1 MANFEASTRLHD
13 GKDATQTSVM
23 VAFAVMVRWLGAVAQ
38 EERMYLEGIGPV
50 SDARSRSPELQLDDL
65 RNALYAACLDILS
78 RAPKTPADR
87 ALLRLAFFLNTIFEL
102 TDHSDRGHALDRLRL
117 RGDLFGIESLQ
128 PEVGAVLKLQA
139 RFFDLLEELSVL
151 PDFGGGTAAVTEAQ
165 GPELA
170 LA

>member
-1 MANFEASTRLHD
+1 MANFEATTRLRD
-13 GKDATQTSVM
+13 TKDAARTPVL

-38 EERMYLEGIGPV
+38 AERMYLEGIGPV
-50 SDARSRSPELQLDDL
+50 SDGRSRAPELQLDDL
-65 RNALYAACLDILS
+65 RNALSASCRDTLCYAAQ
-78 RAPKTPADR
+78 TPADR
-87 ALLRLAFFLNTIFEL
+87 ALLRLAFFLNTILEL

-117 RGDLFGIESLQ
+117 RGDLFGIEPLQ
-128 PEVGAVLKLQA
+128 PEVGTALKLQA

-170 LA
+170 PA

>member
-1 MANFEASTRLHD
+1 MANFEATTRLRD
-13 GKDATQTSVM
+13 GKDAVRTPVM

-38 EERMYLEGIGPV
+38 AERMYLEGIGPV
-50 SDARSRSPELQLDDL
+50 SDGRSCPSELQLDDL
-65 RNALYAACLDILS
+65 RDALYAACLDILS
-78 RAPKTPADR
+78 RAAQTPADR
-87 ALLRLAFFLNTIFEL
+87 GLLRLAFFLNTILEL

-128 PEVGAVLKLQA
+128 PEAGTALKLQA

-151 PDFGGGTAAVTEAQ
+151 PDFGGDTAAVTEAQ

-170 LA
+170 PA